1 MGRSLTY
8 MTDDG
13 QTFLLTSDDD
23 PEGWGLFAAE
33 TSDGFWHAPK
43 KLLTTT
49 DAYRR
54 GGRAGRTVWEPREFD
69 LVVYSRFSGNG
80 LAEEAFWRAWST
92 DAEGTLIV
100 SDSETGARRL
110 RVRLREQPKYSEST
124 EPGLGKWRKDTLP
137 LIALDPFFTGEPI
150 EMEKSVEGA
159 GDIVFPV
166 YYHGDVSSWPVFTC
180 TPGGWSLPQVGGNN
194 VTVTLM
200 TRTFTAFTQPGVETL
215 VDATGANLYHH
226 LQWQDFK
233 YPVPSGFV
241 GELTVKADQAG
252 SCRFYLPQLY
262 ERPWG

>member
-1 MGRSLTY
+1 

-33 TSDGFWHAPK
+33 TSEGFWHAPK

-80 LAEEAFWRAWST
+80 LHEGAFWRAWST
-92 DAEGTLIV
+92 EREGTLIV
-100 SDSETGARRL
+100 SDSESGSRRL
-110 RVRLREQPKYSEST
+110 RVRLREQPTYDETT

-150 EMEKSVEGA
+150 EMEKSVEEA
-159 GDIVFPV
+159 GEITFPIF
-166 YYHGDVSSWPVFTC
+166 YRGDVASWPVFTC
-180 TPGGWSLPQVGGNN
+180 TSGTWVIPQVGGEKITLLHMPRDF
-194 VTVTLM
+194 TV
-200 TRTFTAFTQPGVETL
+200 FTQPGVETL
-215 VDATGANLYHH
+215 VDSSQKPLYEY
-226 LQWQDFK
+226 LRWKDFRH
-233 YPVPSGFV
+233 PIPPGFT
-241 GELTVKADQAG
+241 GELTLNTQQAG
-252 SCRFYLPQLY
+252 TCRLYVPQLF